1 MMLTFKVQVDAT
13 LADIKEEDENSAVLG
28 SLDSRHLPHKY

>member
-13 LADIKEEDENSAVLG
+13 LADIKEEDKNSAVLD
-28 SLDSRHLPHKY
+28 SLDSRHFPHKY